1 MLEFNGTTIVIAISF
16 ILFVILENFI
26 FFRPLKKTMGERAAY
41 ISSNEDDAK
50 KHNAEAKMLIEEKD
64 KKIANAKGKSSKLLN
79 DASLKSQENFDVAVR
94 QAKKDSI
101 SKIEDIK
108 TNLET
113 EKINIQNEL
122 RKEIGSHAAL
132 IISKILK
139 KDVSVINVNDEIIDK
154 ALRGEL

>member
-1 MLEFNGTTIVIAISF
+1 MLEFNGTTVVIAISF
-16 ILFVILENFI
+16 ILFVILENLI
-26 FFRPLKKTMGERAAY
+26 FFRPMKKTLSERASY
-41 ISSNEDDAK
+41 INGNEDDAK
-50 KHNAEAKMLIEEKD
+50 KHNEEAKSLIDEKD
-64 KKIANAKGKSSKLLN
+64 KKIANAKGRSSKLLN
-79 DASLKSQENFDVAVR
+79 ETSLKTQENFDVAVK

-101 SKIEDIK
+101 AKIEDIK

-113 EKINIQNEL
+113 EKIQVQNEL
-122 RKEIGSHAAL
+122 KKEIGSHAAS